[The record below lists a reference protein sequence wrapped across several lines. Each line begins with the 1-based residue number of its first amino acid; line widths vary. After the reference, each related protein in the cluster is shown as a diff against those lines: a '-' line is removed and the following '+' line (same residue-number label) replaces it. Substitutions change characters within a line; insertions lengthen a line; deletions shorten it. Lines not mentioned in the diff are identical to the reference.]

1 MLTYSVLTK
10 RLESPTN
17 GVRLLNVYEI
27 VSSQDPDKKI
37 TRATVFIPNGKQHL
51 FLKKITD
58 YADEEKDTRKGNP
71 KNEPLMQSISNMHL
85 AVLESFWRDDLD
97 LLPMVNE
104 PVWCEIW
111 LSSTDED
118 VERDFRDLA
127 ESLEIEVNDRTLR
140 FPERCVLL
148 ALANNAQ
155 LTELLQASSYIAEFR
170 RAKESPRFFLDIENR
185 EQAEWAESLSSRLNI
200 PNDSNVSVCILDTGV
215 NNGHLLLKPLL
226 SDEDCHTVDPN
237 WGVADRVGHG
247 TWMSGLATYGDL
259 TEALQGNQAVT
270 IRHRLE
276 SVKILDSGATN
287 DPELYG
293 NLTIQGIS
301 RAEITAK
308 DRKRINCL
316 AITSEDGRD
325 NGKPTSWSAAIDQV
339 TAGADDGKKR
349 LVIIAA
355 GNVDGQEE
363 WKNYPLSNMGSSVQD
378 PAQAWN
384 ALTVGAYTTKAYIS
398 DPDLKD
404 YVPVAQPATLS
415 PYSSTSYTWEPK
427 WPIKPEIV
435 MEGGNIL
442 EAPDDFFSE
451 HEDLSLL
458 TTNYKPH
465 EKQFEMM
472 YATSAATALASRMA
486 AQIQSAYP
494 NAWPETIRGLLVH
507 SAEWTNAIKQQFCKP
522 SSEGVISKT
531 EVGKLLRI
539 CGYGVPDREK
549 ALTCMS
555 NSLTLVSES
564 ELQPYHKVG
573 STYPTK
579 DMHVHTLPWPKEELL
594 KLGEVPVKLRITL
607 SYFIEPG
614 PGEIGW
620 KDRYRYPS
628 YALRFG
634 LNRSNEEEEDFVKRI
649 NKAAREED
657 EVIVANSGSDRWLIG
672 ANGRNTGSIH
682 SDIWKGTAA
691 DIASCNLVGVYP
703 IIGWWRE
710 RYWLNCWDRM
720 ARYSLIVS
728 IETPLEEVDI

>member
-1 MLTYSVLTK
+1 
-10 RLESPTN
+10 
-17 GVRLLNVYEI
+17 
-27 VSSQDPDKKI
+27 
-37 TRATVFIPNGKQHL
+37 
-51 FLKKITD
+51 
-58 YADEEKDTRKGNP
+58 
-71 KNEPLMQSISNMHL
+71 
-85 AVLESFWRDDLD
+85 
-97 LLPMVNE
+97 
-104 PVWCEIW
+104 
-111 LSSTDED
+111 
-118 VERDFRDLA
+118 
-127 ESLEIEVNDRTLR
+127 
-140 FPERCVLL
+140 
-148 ALANNAQ
+148 
-155 LTELLQASSYIAEFR
+155 
-170 RAKESPRFFLDIENR
+170 
-185 EQAEWAESLSSRLNI
+185 
-200 PNDSNVSVCILDTGV
+200 
-215 NNGHLLLKPLL
+215 
-226 SDEDCHTVDPN
+226 
-237 WGVADRVGHG
+237 
-247 TWMSGLATYGDL
+247 
-259 TEALQGNQAVT
+259 
-270 IRHRLE
+270 
-276 SVKILDSGATN
+276 
-287 DPELYG
+287 
-293 NLTIQGIS
+293 
-301 RAEITAK
+301 
-308 DRKRINCL
+308 
-316 AITSEDGRD
+316 
-325 NGKPTSWSAAIDQV
+325 
-339 TAGADDGKKR
+339 
-349 LVIIAA
+349 
-355 GNVDGQEE
+355 
-363 WKNYPLSNMGSSVQD
+363 
-378 PAQAWN
+378 
-384 ALTVGAYTTKAYIS
+384 
-398 DPDLKD
+398 
-404 YVPVAQPATLS
+404 
-415 PYSSTSYTWEPK
+415 
-427 WPIKPEIV
+427 

-531 EVGKLLRI
+531 EAGKLLRI